1 MSQTELDPTASHPTS
16 PRPADA
22 AGTTPADRTA
32 ATPPEP
38 HRKRFHLSF
47 STQVLI
53 GLALGIVLG
62 LVALRIGPAGH
73 AADGTAIPNWLT
85 TTLKTI
91 GTIFVTLLKAVVPP
105 LIFLAIVSS
114 IAHLREV
121 ANAARLAVQ
130 TLVWFAITALV
141 AVLIG
146 IGLGVLT
153 APGSRT
159 TVAATAAKAS
169 STQGTW
175 LDFLNGLVPQN
186 FLGLELSTHGTSTS
200 LSFNAL
206 QILVIAI
213 VVGAA
218 ALRAGHKAE
227 PFLAVVNSALKVVQR
242 VLWWIIKLAPIGT
255 VGLLGN
261 AVASYGWGAVGSL
274 GVFVLD
280 VIVGCLIVGFVVY
293 PLILRGHGLPV
304 GSFFRGVWPATQL
317 AFVSRSSLGTMPVTR
332 EVTIKNLGV
341 PSSYASFAVPLG
353 STTKMD
359 GCAAIYPALAS
370 IFVANF
376 FHVQLNLADYLL
388 IVLVAVLGSAATA
401 GMTGATV
408 MLTLTLSTLGLPLEG
423 VGLLMAIDPIIDMV
437 RTALNVTG
445 QALVPVIVAKREGI
459 LDRSA
464 YDAPTEELALATA

>member
-1 MSQTELDPTASHPTS
+1 MSHTQLDPTPSDPTS
-16 PRPADA
+16 
-22 AGTTPADRTA
+22 TTPADRPGTTPA
-32 ATPPEP
+32 GPAT
-38 HRKRFHLSF
+38 RRFHLSF

-53 GLALGIVLG
+53 GLALGIILG
-62 LVALRIGPAGH
+62 LVALRMGPAGH
-73 AADGTAIPNWLT
+73 APDGSAVPNWLGA
-85 TTLKTI
+85 TLKTI

-114 IAHLREV
+114 ISHLREV

-130 TLVWFAITALV
+130 TLIWFAITALI

-146 IGLGVLT
+146 IGLGTLT
-153 APGSRT
+153 SPGART

-186 FLGLELSTHGTSTS
+186 FLGLEVTTHGSTSTVG
-200 LSFNAL
+200 FNAL

-227 PFLAVVNSALKVVQR
+227 PFLALVNSALKIVQR
-242 VLWWIIKLAPIGT
+242 VLWWIIRLAPIGT

-280 VIVGCLIVGFVVY
+280 VIVGCLIVGLIVY
-293 PLILRGHGLPV
+293 PLILKSHGLRIAP
-304 GSFFRGVWPATQL
+304 FFRGVWPATQL
-317 AFVSRSSLGTMPVTR
+317 GLVSRSSMGTMPVTR
-332 EVTIKNLGV
+332 EVTIRNLGV

-376 FHVQLNLADYLL
+376 FHVQLTLVDYLL
-388 IVLVAVLGSAATA
+388 IAVVAVLGSAATA

-423 VGLLMAIDPIIDMV
+423 VGLLLAIDPIIDMV

-445 QALVPVIVAKREGI
+445 QALVPVIVSKREGI
-459 LDRSA
+459 LDQAA
-464 YDAPTEELALATA
+464 YDAPKQELALATA

>member
-1 MSQTELDPTASHPTS
+1 MSTTDLHSSPSHPT
-16 PRPADA
+16 PDPAA
-22 AGTTPADRTA
+22 QGSGSTPAG
-32 ATPPEP
+32 P
-38 HRKRFHLSF
+38 RKQRFHLSF

-62 LVALRIGPAGH
+62 LIAVRLGPAGH
-73 AADGTAIPNWLT
+73 AADGTVVPNWLT
-85 TTLKTI
+85 ATLRMI
-91 GTIFVTLLKAVVPP
+91 GSIFVTLLKAVVPP

-121 ANAARLAVQ
+121 ANATRLAVQ
-130 TLVWFAITALV
+130 TLIWFAITALI
-141 AVLIG
+141 AVVIGMGIG
-146 IGLGVLT
+146 IFT
-153 APGSRT
+153 APGTRT
-159 TVAATAAKAS
+159 SVAASAAKAS

-186 FLGLELSTHGTSTS
+186 FLGLEISTHGSSTS

-218 ALRAGHKAE
+218 VLRAGAKAE
-227 PFLAVVNSALKVVQR
+227 PFLAVVNSAFKVVQR
-242 VLWWIIKLAPIGT
+242 VLWWIIRLAPIGT

-280 VIVGCLIVGFVVY
+280 VIVGCLVVGFVVY
-293 PLILRGHGLPV
+293 PVLLRTHGLSV
-304 GSFFRGVWPATQL
+304 GAFFRGVWPATQL
-317 AFVSRSSLGTMPVTR
+317 GFVSRSSLGTMPVTR
-332 EVTIKNLGV
+332 EVTVKNLGV
-341 PSSYASFAVPLG
+341 PSSYASFAVPLA

-388 IVLVAVLGSAATA
+388 IALVAVLGSAATA

-459 LDRSA
+459 LDRTV
-464 YDAPTEELALATA
+464 YDAPKEELALATA